1 MFMEQVPTVALKA
14 VLQSFP
20 LIRNK
25 QEKEFG
31 SHGQGSQK
39 DSHLGK
45 G

>member
-1 MFMEQVPTVALKA
+1 MFMEQIPTVALKA
-14 VLQSFP
+14 VLQSFR
-20 LIRNK
+20 LMRNK

-39 DSHLGK
+39 DSNPGK